1 MSTQRTVSLRA
12 VLLLLTTAIAA
23 TAVVLS
29 TVVIVIAAR
38 ATIYETRQN
47 SVIDEFRESTD
58 ALVAEISAEAS
69 DDAWLYY
76 SGIFPG
82 RTAIID
88 LAAGRYVGEMDRS
101 EIPSSLHAFDEEIGA
116 GEVRFR
122 RAHLD
127 GEEVFFVAAG
137 WSDLERFPDTTLT
150 VVNAYTLE
158 PQRAQVVRMT
168 AIAAIVGAVV
178 LLVSGTA
185 GLLVGRALTKP
196 VRRLAAMARRVGQ
209 GELPDAPPRS
219 FSDIDEVGATLRAS
233 AQSLSE
239 TVAELEQREQ
249 GSRRLVSDVAHE
261 LRTPLTS
268 MTAVAEILDDLD
280 SATDEQRRAAI
291 SVTSRGTRRL
301 AALVEDLLELSRL
314 DARGATIRFADAP
327 LGALLHDAIALVDV
341 ADDDIVVEAAE
352 VHVRTDPHRVRT
364 ILTNLISNALRHG
377 EPPVRIVVEADDDA
391 VRVRVSDDGPGI
403 PAQDRDRVFERFV
416 ALDPS
421 RRRTEGS
428 GLGLAIARDN
438 ARALGGDL
446 ILVPSD
452 TGAVFELTLPRSGLR
467 TG

>member
-1 MSTQRTVSLRA
+1 MRTQRTVSLRA

-23 TAVVLS
+23 AAVVLS

-47 SVIDEFRESTD
+47 SVIDEFREGTD
-58 ALVAEISAEAS
+58 ALVAEISSDAS
-69 DDAWLYY
+69 DDAWRYY
-76 SGIFPG
+76 SGILPG

-88 LAAGRYVGEMDRS
+88 LAGGRYVGEMDRS
-101 EIPSSLHAFDEEIGA
+101 DIPSSLHAFDEGTGT
-116 GEVRFR
+116 GEVRFQ

-127 GEEVFFVAAG
+127 GEEVFFVAAA
-137 WSDLERFPDTTLT
+137 WSDLERFPDTTLA

-168 AIAAIVGAVV
+168 VIAVIVGAVV

-196 VRRLAAMARRVGQ
+196 LRRLAAMARKVGQ
-209 GELPDAPPRS
+209 GEVPDAPPPS
-219 FSDIDEVGATLRAS
+219 FSDIDEVGATLQAS
-233 AQSLSE
+233 ARSLRE
-239 TVAELEQREQ
+239 TVAELAQREE

-280 SATDEQRRAAI
+280 GVTDEQRRAAL
-291 SVTSRGTRRL
+291 SVTVRGTHRL

-314 DARGATIRFADAP
+314 DARVATIRPVDAQ
-327 LGALLHDAIALVDV
+327 LDALVHDAIALVDGAEGDLSVDV
-341 ADDDIVVEAAE
+341 ATASL
-352 VHVRTDPHRVRT
+352 RTDPDRVRT
-364 ILTNLISNALRHG
+364 ILMNLISNALRYG
-377 EPPVRIVVEADDDA
+377 EPPVCIVADADDDA

-421 RRRTEGS
+421 RRRTDSS

-446 ILVPSD
+446 LLVP
-452 TGAVFELTLPRSGLR
+452 TEAGAAFELTLPRRGVR